1 MRLGCGGV
9 AGDWWFYVPWGRKIN
24 TGVRWQGSKLSQKM
38 LALELVGPLICLAS
52 GYNRV
57 RNILVCILV
66 DNSGSV
72 YILKKGYS
80 NRCGL
85 SMVLVSAIA
94 TVAAGLG
101 CTVGIKKVSQCSLAG
116 PKMADALSKAAF
128 GLCQE
133 VGREVGWEL
142 ATEPAWIPSAI
153 LAWVAEA
160 HLGARI

>member
-1 MRLGCGGV
+1 
-9 AGDWWFYVPWGRKIN
+9 
-24 TGVRWQGSKLSQKM
+24 M

-57 RNILVCILV
+57 RNILVHILV

-72 YILKKGYS
+72 YIWKKGYS

-101 CTVGIKKVSQCSLAG
+101 CTVGIKKVSRCSFAG

-133 VGREVGWEL
+133 VGREVCWEL

-153 LAWVAEA
+153 LAWVAEV